1 MKNILYTAI
10 CACSIL
16 CGAQAQTPGSEVPN
30 LKKLYELTDSCDV
43 NVRARFSPLIG
54 ISASI
59 SSGAS
64 RVGATYI
71 QSIVKAG
78 GTPIIIPAV
87 TDGKVLRNIV
97 SNLDGLV
104 LIGGADVNPLWYE
117 EEPRE
122 KLEEVDP
129 VRDLYE
135 LKLIKMA
142 TDQNIPVLGICRGLQ
157 LLNVA
162 FGGTLYQDIPSQ
174 RGDHSVKHRQD
185 LPSSYGSHRVFVDAN
200 SQLASILGKD
210 TLAVNSLHHQA
221 IKELA
226 PIFKATAYAPDSII
240 EAIDA
245 YPNRSIMG
253 VQWHPEAL
261 TYGGDTT
268 MLKIFHHLIG
278 KAETF
283 HQAKEMHKHFL
294 SVDTHTDT
302 PFWFKRAG
310 FSIADRERNRV
321 NIPKMQEGKL
331 DGVFLAAFIGQGK
344 RDEASLQEAVQ
355 KVTGLIEGIRKQAE
369 LNKDLCG
376 IAVTNQDFIRLKN
389 EGKKAFFIGIENG
402 YGIGKDQIG
411 RASCRERV

>member
-1 MKNILYTAI
+1 MRRSL
-10 CACSIL
+10 
-16 CGAQAQTPGSEVPN
+16 
-30 LKKLYELTDSCDV
+30 
-43 NVRARFSPLIG
+43 
-54 ISASI
+54 
-59 SSGAS
+59 
-64 RVGATYI
+64 
-71 QSIVKAG
+71 
-78 GTPIIIPAV
+78 
-87 TDGKVLRNIV
+87 
-97 SNLDGLV
+97 
-104 LIGGADVNPLWYE
+104 
-117 EEPRE
+117 RE

-135 LKLIKMA
+135 LKTNQDGYRYKIL
-142 TDQNIPVLGICRGLQ
+142 PVLGICRGLQ

-268 MLKIFHHLIG
+268 MLRIFRHLIG
-278 KAETF
+278 KPR
-283 HQAKEMHKHFL
+283 L
-294 SVDTHTDT
+294 STK
-302 PFWFKRAG
+302 PKRCT
-310 FSIADRERNRV
+310 SISF
-321 NIPKMQEGKL
+321 P
-331 DGVFLAAFIGQGK
+331 
-344 RDEASLQEAVQ
+344 
-355 KVTGLIEGIRKQAE
+355 
-369 LNKDLCG
+369 
-376 IAVTNQDFIRLKN
+376 
-389 EGKKAFFIGIENG
+389 
-402 YGIGKDQIG
+402 
-411 RASCRERV
+411 

>member
-1 MKNILYTAI
+1 MYKR
-10 CACSIL
+10 
-16 CGAQAQTPGSEVPN
+16 Q
-30 LKKLYELTDSCDV
+30 
-43 NVRARFSPLIG
+43 
-54 ISASI
+54 
-59 SSGAS
+59 
-64 RVGATYI
+64 I

-122 KLEEVDP
+122 KLEEVYP

-245 YPNRSIMG
+245 YPVS
-253 VQWHPEAL
+253 
-261 TYGGDTT
+261 Y
-268 MLKIFHHLIG
+268 
-278 KAETF
+278 
-283 HQAKEMHKHFL
+283 
-294 SVDTHTDT
+294 TH
-302 PFWFKRAG
+302 
-310 FSIADRERNRV
+310 
-321 NIPKMQEGKL
+321 
-331 DGVFLAAFIGQGK
+331 
-344 RDEASLQEAVQ
+344 
-355 KVTGLIEGIRKQAE
+355 
-369 LNKDLCG
+369 
-376 IAVTNQDFIRLKN
+376 LKN
-389 EGKKAFFIGIENG
+389 MYVFPEKHVRLFQKTRTCFQELI
-402 YGIGKDQIG
+402 
-411 RASCRERV
+411 

>member
-1 MKNILYTAI
+1 MWSTGTDTRIGGT
-10 CACSIL
+10 
-16 CGAQAQTPGSEVPN
+16 Q

-59 SSGAS
+59 SNGAS

-78 GTPIIIPAV
+78 GTPVIIPAV

-200 SQLASILGKD
+200 SQLATILGKD

-278 KAETF
+278 KAETL

-310 FSIADRERNRV
+310 FSIVDRERNRV

-376 IAVTNQDFIRLKN
+376 IAVTNQDFIRLKMK
-389 EGKKAFFIGIENG
+389 GKSVL
-402 YGIGKDQIG
+402 Y
-411 RASCRERV
+411 RYREWIRHW

>member
-59 SSGAS
+59 SNGAS

-78 GTPIIIPAV
+78 GTPVIIPAV

-142 TDQNIPVLGICRGLQ
+142 ADQNIPVLGICRGLQ

-174 RGDHSVKHRQD
+174 RGDRSVKHRQD

-200 SQLASILGKD
+200 SQLATIL
-210 TLAVNSLHHQA
+210 
-221 IKELA
+221 
-226 PIFKATAYAPDSII
+226 P
-240 EAIDA
+240 
-245 YPNRSIMG
+245 
-253 VQWHPEAL
+253 
-261 TYGGDTT
+261 
-268 MLKIFHHLIG
+268 
-278 KAETF
+278 
-283 HQAKEMHKHFL
+283 
-294 SVDTHTDT
+294 
-302 PFWFKRAG
+302 
-310 FSIADRERNRV
+310 
-321 NIPKMQEGKL
+321 
-331 DGVFLAAFIGQGK
+331 
-344 RDEASLQEAVQ
+344 
-355 KVTGLIEGIRKQAE
+355 
-369 LNKDLCG
+369 
-376 IAVTNQDFIRLKN
+376 
-389 EGKKAFFIGIENG
+389 
-402 YGIGKDQIG
+402 
-411 RASCRERV
+411 

>member
-268 MLKIFHHLIG
+268 MLRIFRHLIG

-283 HQAKEMHKHFL
+283 HQAKEL
-294 SVDTHTDT
+294 S
-302 PFWFKRAG
+302 
-310 FSIADRERNRV
+310 
-321 NIPKMQEGKL
+321 
-331 DGVFLAAFIGQGK
+331 
-344 RDEASLQEAVQ
+344 
-355 KVTGLIEGIRKQAE
+355 LIHI
-369 LNKDLCG
+369 
-376 IAVTNQDFIRLKN
+376 
-389 EGKKAFFIGIENG
+389 
-402 YGIGKDQIG
+402 
-411 RASCRERV
+411 